1 MKEKEIAK
9 VNQLTEDQII
19 AKNIESDVQK
29 AN

>member
-1 MKEKEIAK
+1 MKEKEMAK